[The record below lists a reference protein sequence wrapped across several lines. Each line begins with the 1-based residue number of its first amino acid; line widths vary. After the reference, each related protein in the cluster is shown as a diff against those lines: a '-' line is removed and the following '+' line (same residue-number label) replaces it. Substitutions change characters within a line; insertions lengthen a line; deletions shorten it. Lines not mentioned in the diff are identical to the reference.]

1 MTHDRVVLA
10 YYPFPA
16 EARSVTQLGDH
27 TVPKGA
33 LSRTLWTFILMD
45 YGGPRVYLEETH
57 IENRS
62 SARHGWER
70 DNSSTYSRTNK
81 RDTAVQ
87 KEPEVPDMF
96 KNLVLDYFKNQIRF
110 ETWQGR

>member
-16 EARSVTQLGDH
+16 EARSVTHLGDH

-33 LSRTLWTFILMD
+33 LSRTLWVFILMD
-45 YGGPRVYLEETH
+45 YGGLKVYLEETH
-57 IENRS
+57 IENRPS
-62 SARHGWER
+62 IRHGWVK
-70 DNSSTYSRTNK
+70 DGNSTYSRTNK
-81 RDTAVQ
+81 RDSVVQ

-110 ETWQGR
+110 ETWSGR